1 MPRFALAALALPF
14 LFSGA
19 PAVAQSAKP
28 QVAIVGVAHLVAR
41 RDIHNSTFADSPLSA
56 RRQTQIAEV
65 VRHLAR
71 FHPTKV
77 LVEAPMGDEKYQQQ
91 YRAYLAGKFALPAD
105 EVYQFGFRLAAASGN
120 PKIYPIDT
128 WGPPLIPDK
137 SPEANDINR
146 YLSAHF
152 KETQTAPFEAYQA
165 EDDRLERTGTYLDL
179 LRYLNT
185 DAAIE
190 ANASWYSVF
199 AGAGRSSHDA
209 GASYVAQWYVRNVYI
224 YANLLHVLQPGDRA
238 VVIFGQGHE
247 YLLRAQVRLNPNL
260 SDVDPLTYLSP
271 NRQPSSTKA
280 GRDAAANERRRPLQ
294 KAAALLE
301 ARPPAG

>member
-1 MPRFALAALALPF
+1 MARFVVAALTLPF

-19 PAVAQSAKP
+19 PVIAAQPKT
-28 QVAIVGVAHLVAR
+28 QVMIVGVAHLVAR
-41 RDIHNSTFADSPLSA
+41 RDIHNSTFVDSPLSSQ
-56 RRQTQIAEV
+56 RQSQIADV

-77 LVEAPMGDEKYQQQ
+77 LVEGPMESAKLEQQ
-91 YRAYLAGKFALPAD
+91 YHTYLAGKFALPAD

-120 PKIYPIDT
+120 PKIYPVDT
-128 WGPPLIPDK
+128 WGPTLIPD
-137 SPEANDINR
+137 PEATQINAYLKVHFNDVDTP
-146 YLSAHF
+146 SD
-152 KETQTAPFEAYQA
+152 KAYQA
-165 EDDRLERTGTYLDL
+165 RGDSLERTGTYLDV

-185 DAAIE
+185 DEAIQ

-199 AGAGRSSHDA
+199 AGVGRGVHNA

-224 YANLLHVLQPGDRA
+224 YSNILSVLQPGDRA

-260 SDVDPLTYLSP
+260 ADVDPLTYLSP
-271 NRQPSSTKA
+271 
-280 GRDAAANERRRPLQ
+280 
-294 KAAALLE
+294 
-301 ARPPAG
+301 